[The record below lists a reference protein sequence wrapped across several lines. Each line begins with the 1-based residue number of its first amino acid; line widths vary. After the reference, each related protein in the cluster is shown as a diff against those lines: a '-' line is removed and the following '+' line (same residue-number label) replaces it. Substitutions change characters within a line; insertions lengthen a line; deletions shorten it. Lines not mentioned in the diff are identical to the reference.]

1 MTTSIIVPVPK
12 KGDMKDPNNYRE
24 ISLILTIIKLLAKI
38 VTTKLAAMG
47 IKYKLIAKEQSG
59 FRNFEEC
66 VAQVTTL
73 YEIARCRKIKNLQ
86 TWICFVDYSK
96 AYVRV
101 PHMALIHKL
110 RSIGIGGKLLN
121 VIKGIYYDPKI
132 AVRIG
137 DDISERSEYHC
148 GVRQGCPASP
158 ILFDLYINDIFSDV
172 LAVEVPELPKRI
184 PGLLFAHNA
193 VVLDDS
199 AQNLQI
205 LLDAISTWSEALE
218 MAMNASKCTIMA
230 INCDD
235 AVEMTLQRQNIR
247 SSDN

>member
-1 MTTSIIVPVPK
+1 
-12 KGDMKDPNNYRE
+12 GDE
-24 ISLILTIIKLLAKI
+24 IS
-38 VTTKLAAMG
+38 
-47 IKYKLIAKEQSG
+47 E
-59 FRNFEEC
+59 
-66 VAQVTTL
+66 
-73 YEIARCRKIKNLQ
+73 
-86 TWICFVDYSK
+86 
-96 AYVRV
+96 
-101 PHMALIHKL
+101 P
-110 RSIGIGGKLLN
+110 
-121 VIKGIYYDPKI
+121 
-132 AVRIG
+132 
-137 DDISERSEYHC
+137 SEYHC

-172 LAVEVPELPKRI
+172 LAVEVSELPKRI

-199 AQNLQI
+199 AQYLQI

-235 AVEMTLQRQNIR
+235 AVEMTLQRQTIR